1 MRGNTTLLNGLT
13 EYWNIKIYNEH
24 SMPSGS
30 GWNLRYITLSNEEE
44 RGRKRK
50 RGGEGEKEREGR

>member
-1 MRGNTTLLNGLT
+1 
-13 EYWNIKIYNEH
+13 
-24 SMPSGS
+24 MPSGS

-50 RGGEGEKEREGR
+50 RGERERKSERVDNSLLWDI